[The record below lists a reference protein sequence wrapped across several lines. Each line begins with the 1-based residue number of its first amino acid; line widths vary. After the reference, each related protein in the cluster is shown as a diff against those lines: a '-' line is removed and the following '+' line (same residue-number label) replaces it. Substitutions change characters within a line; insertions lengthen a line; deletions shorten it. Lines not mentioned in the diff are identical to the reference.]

1 MKVHLCCS
9 VSGCSGRVY
18 ARSYCS
24 AHYRR
29 YRRGMSLDVPIQ
41 PRRKEK
47 STCLVS
53 GCPAHAVSRGYCAA
67 HYARFHR
74 YGDPLAGGTTRKREK
89 MITFDADR
97 HQYFAPDGRELNS
110 VTTLINSLIKPPF
123 DRDTIAPRS
132 AAKRG
137 VSVETILAEWDEKR
151 TRSQVKGD
159 RVHAFIRNH
168 ITGTPAQ
175 TDPFLQLNHERDLL
189 PEERA
194 FRTFWEMAS
203 PTVGQVAHTEFLVG
217 DVKLGIA
224 GTVDC
229 IAHSPATEQY
239 HVWDWKTGTFNTT
252 NSWDKCLDPFSDLQ
266 ASELVLYSMQV
277 SLYRLLAERSGMGGL
292 GDSYLLHLT
301 ADGTFTV
308 YKALDLRDRLLQ
320 WLQTHPIPQPV

>member
-1 MKVHLCCS
+1 MKAHVPCG
-9 VSGCSGRVY
+9 VPGCQLRVY

-29 YRRGMSLDVPIQ
+29 HRRGMPLDAPVQ

-47 STCLVS
+47 VTCMVS
-53 GCPAHAVSRGYCAA
+53 DCPTHAVSRGYCAA

-74 YGDPLAGGTTRKREK
+74 YGDPLAGGTTRKRVK

-97 HQYFAPDGRELNS
+97 HKYFAPDGRELIS
-110 VTTLINSLIKPPF
+110 VTTLINTLIKPPF
-123 DRDTIAPRS
+123 DRDRIAPRS

-159 RVHAFIRNH
+159 RVHEFIRNH
-168 ITGTPAQ
+168 ITGTPDEP
-175 TDPFLQLNHERDLL
+175 DPFLQLNHERDLL

-194 FRTFWEMAS
+194 FRQFWEMAS

-217 DVKLGIA
+217 DTELGIA

-229 IAHSPATEQY
+229 IALSPATEQR

-252 NSWDKCLDPFSDLQ
+252 NSWDRCLDPFSDLQ

-277 SLYRLLAERSGMGGL
+277 SLYRLLAERSGIRGMGE
-292 GDSYLLHLT
+292 SYVLHL
-301 ADGTFTV
+301 ASDGTYTV
-308 YKALDLRDRLLQ
+308 HKALDLRERLLG
-320 WLQTHPIPQPV
+320 WLATHPIPQPV